1 MSNYHALRSGVCR
14 LANCWFRRGNAP
26 PEEPSRSQSAVAATT
41 PLVAAKRKSAAVCM
55 ASEEWRPCG
64 HSEHEEHDEEEEI
77 KLEEVHRR
85 VGGQTIR
92 GWREV
97 KVKRR
102 QLVDLS
108 SFSTREW
115 ARECKAPETQGGAME
130 IGGATLEVTT
140 TLPSRLVLGDVE
152 IGPKNNS
159 KIEVD
164 FSEFN
169 AGRSDEPVELPLAN
183 GGLHMGTGDMGQ
195 VETHQRC

>member
-1 MSNYHALRSGVCR
+1 M
-14 LANCWFRRGNAP
+14 
-26 PEEPSRSQSAVAATT
+26 
-41 PLVAAKRKSAAVCM
+41 
-55 ASEEWRPCG
+55 
-64 HSEHEEHDEEEEI
+64 
-77 KLEEVHRR
+77 LEEVHRR

-115 ARECKAPETQGGAME
+115 AQECEAPEAQGGAME
-130 IGGATLEVTT
+130 IGGAPLEVTT

-152 IGPKNNS
+152 IGPENNT

-169 AGRSDEPVELPLAN
+169 AGRSDEPVGLLLAN
-183 GGLHMGTGDMGQ
+183 WGLQASLHPPAAGACDGNAPRLLITD
-195 VETHQRC
+195 T